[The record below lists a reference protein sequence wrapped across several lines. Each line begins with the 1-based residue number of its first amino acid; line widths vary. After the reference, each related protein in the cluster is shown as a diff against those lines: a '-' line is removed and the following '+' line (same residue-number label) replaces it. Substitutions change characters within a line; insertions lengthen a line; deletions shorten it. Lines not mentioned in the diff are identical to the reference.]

1 VRNIPGMARSLSGRS
16 LESQDILNTGGDPP
30 SDPREE
36 EERPSD
42 SQALH
47 SEQPPTTPT
56 ITFEQAAALGPM
68 LPQLL
73 VNPVQNEHFTPDG
86 LLKAG
91 VSQEALNTALS
102 NLLAVSKKSLN
113 T

>member
-1 VRNIPGMARSLSGRS
+1 MARTLSGRS
-16 LESQDILNTGGDPP
+16 LESQDILNTGDPP

-73 VNPVQNEHFTPDG
+73 VKPVQNEHFTPDG

-91 VSQEALNTALS
+91 VTQEALNEALGT
-102 NLLAVSKKSLN
+102 LLAVSKKSLN